1 MQALGK
7 NDVAWVKV
15 SGVMV
20 SVKTET
26 MTYPACDQDYNGRKC
41 QKKMTDLQ
49 DPEGLYNCDRCSTSS
64 LPNWRYLLNCRFADF
79 TGTLEHVSIFGEAG
93 EAIMGMPATQ
103 AHEVRAS
110 PPCPLFWH
118 LMLCNS
124 CKHSKSQSPV
134 VLPDECMVSTALV
147 LPALARA
154 LQPCRVLPQLRVLLL
169 RGALSLVGTC
179 GQSEAGQCR

>member
-1 MQALGK
+1 
-7 NDVAWVKV
+7 
-15 SGVMV
+15 MV

-49 DPEGLYNCDRCSTSS
+49 DPEGLYNCDRCGTPS

-110 PPCPLFWH
+110 PPCPLSWH
-118 LMLCNS
+118 LMLCTPPVSIANRRVQSFCLTSVRCQQPWYCLRLRGPCNRVASHPSSGS
-124 CKHSKSQSPV
+124 CGSFCSGEHFLWWVLAGRVRQASVAESPV
-134 VLPDECMVSTALV
+134 GVCAAD
-147 LPALARA
+147 
-154 LQPCRVLPQLRVLLL
+154 
-169 RGALSLVGTC
+169 
-179 GQSEAGQCR
+179 